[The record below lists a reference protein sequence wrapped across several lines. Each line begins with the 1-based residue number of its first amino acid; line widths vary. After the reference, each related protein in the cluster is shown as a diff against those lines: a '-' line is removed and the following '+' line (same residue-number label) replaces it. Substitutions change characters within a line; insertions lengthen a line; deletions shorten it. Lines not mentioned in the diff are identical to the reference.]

1 MKTVCTIV
9 SDLKDENANDI
20 VFSMVIEGEPRAI
33 EGLIMAQAKIRF
45 PTESGSIYIDQRCV
59 KAATFGEYQEPVVEV
74 ED

>member
-59 KAATFGEYQEPVVEV
+59 KAATFGEYQEPAVIE
-74 ED
+74 EE